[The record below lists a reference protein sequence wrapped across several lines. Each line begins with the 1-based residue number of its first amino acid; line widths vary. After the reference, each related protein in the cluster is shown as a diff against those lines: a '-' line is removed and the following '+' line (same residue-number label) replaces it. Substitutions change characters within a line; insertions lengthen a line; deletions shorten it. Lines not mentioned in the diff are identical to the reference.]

1 MARNTICGGKAQ
13 VLCVFASGDCAL
25 LAFLMKDKGGDGSGP
40 FLQEKEMA
48 LKQSHHGGAERR
60 SEALRR

>member
-1 MARNTICGGKAQ
+1 MARNTICGSKAQ
-13 VLCVFASGDCAL
+13 LLCVFASGDCAL

-40 FLQEKEMA
+40 VRIGLE
-48 LKQSHHGGAERR
+48 QSHHGGAKRR

>member
-1 MARNTICGGKAQ
+1 MARNTICGSKAQ
-13 VLCVFASGDCAL
+13 LLCVFASGDCAL

-40 FLQEKEMA
+40 FLQKKMGLE
-48 LKQSHHGGAERR
+48 QSHHGGAERR